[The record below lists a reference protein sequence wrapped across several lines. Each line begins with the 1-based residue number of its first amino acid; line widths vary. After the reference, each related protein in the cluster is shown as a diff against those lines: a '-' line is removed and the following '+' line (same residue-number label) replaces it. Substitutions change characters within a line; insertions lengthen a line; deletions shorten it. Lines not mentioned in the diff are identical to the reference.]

1 LLVGVLL
8 LQRVLVCQ
16 GALEYRRE
24 LLPISQ
30 DLLAQDMVL
39 LGGTANGH
47 LLMGRH
53 LIVGVHYVG
62 LECAAVLLA
71 LVLAWEVTVFCGV

>member
-1 LLVGVLL
+1 MNVLL

-24 LLPISQ
+24 LLPVSQ

-39 LGGTANGH
+39 LGCTSNGH
-47 LLMGRH
+47 LLVGRH
-53 LIVGVHYVG
+53 LIVGVHHVG
-62 LECAAVLLA
+62 LQGATILLA
-71 LVLAWEVTVFCGV
+71 LMLPWEVTVLCGV

>member
-39 LGGTANGH
+39 LGGTAHGH

-53 LIVGVHYVG
+53 LIVGVHHVG

>member
-1 LLVGVLL
+1 MLVGVLL

-39 LGGTANGH
+39 LGGTTHGH

-53 LIVGVHYVG
+53 LIVGVHHVG
-62 LECAAVLLA
+62 LECATVLLA

>member
-1 LLVGVLL
+1 MGVLL

-24 LLPISQ
+24 LLPVSQ

-39 LGGTANGH
+39 LGGTTHGH
-47 LLMGRH
+47 LLVGRH
-53 LIVGVHYVG
+53 LIVGVHHVG

-71 LVLAWEVTVFCGV
+71 LVLAWEVTVFRGV

>member
-1 LLVGVLL
+1 MLVGVLL

-24 LLPISQ
+24 LLPVSQ

-39 LGGTANGH
+39 LGGTAHGH

-53 LIVGVHYVG
+53 LIVGVHHVG

>member
-1 LLVGVLL
+1 MLVGVLL

-39 LGGTANGH
+39 LGGTAHGH

-53 LIVGVHYVG
+53 LIVGVHHVG